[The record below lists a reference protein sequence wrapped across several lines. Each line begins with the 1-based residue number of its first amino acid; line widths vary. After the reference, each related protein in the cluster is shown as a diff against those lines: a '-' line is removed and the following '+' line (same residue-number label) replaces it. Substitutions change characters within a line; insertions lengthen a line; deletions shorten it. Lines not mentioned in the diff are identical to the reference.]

1 MNFES
6 LPIKFCNKKTLNIKS
21 DDYKE
26 CCADF
31 INQLVN

>member
-26 CCADF
+26 YLL
-31 INQLVN
+31 IL